1 MVISML
7 PEEMGRAVAA
17 NFPPMQRS
25 DRGSIVT
32 AMASQCTIGGQSR
45 VETANFFRYFN

>member
-7 PEEMGRAVAA
+7 PEEMGVAAA
-17 NFPPMQRS
+17 NFQPMQRS

-32 AMASQCTIGGQSR
+32 AIASQCTIGCQSS
-45 VETANFFRYFN
+45 VEEANIFRYFK